1 MRRIASV
8 LLLAGAAALLA
19 ACAHAPTAGKTA
31 AAPFTLHEPMPGV
44 FTSGQPAADEWA
56 RLHRRQDVRTV
67 INLRLP
73 QELPGRN
80 EAAEVRAAG
89 MTYIEIPVASA
100 KEINEA
106 NARKLHDALAAA
118 SGPVL
123 IHCASGNRVGGL
135 LALDQAR
142 FDHLDAQAAIE
153 LGRAAGMTGSEA
165 HVKEVLGIAH

>member
-1 MRRIASV
+1 MRCIASV
-8 LLLAGAAALLA
+8 LFLAGAAALLA
-19 ACAHAPTAGKTA
+19 ACAHAPSASKTA
-31 AAPFTLHEPMPGV
+31 AAPFTLHEPLPGV
-44 FTSGQPAADEWA
+44 FTAGQPDANEWT
-56 RLHRRQDVRTV
+56 RLQRRGVRTV

-73 QELPGRN
+73 QELPGRD

-89 MTYIEIPVASA
+89 MVYIEIPVAGSR
-100 KEINEA
+100 EIDEA

-118 SGPVL
+118 TGPVL

-153 LGRAAGMTGSEA
+153 LGRAAGMTGSEE